1 MEKLKALKWNHIIEA
16 LIMIVIG
23 CVLIF
28 WSNASLVI
36 MARALAVL
44 LVLAGLV
51 MVISYFVHKERTI
64 AMSGGFALGVVVAV
78 IGVWI
83 FLKPDTFTDLIP
95 KLFGVFILLSGL
107 MNLWQTISLVRYKYG
122 YWWVSLILALITV
135 GSGAFLLFYPSVVKE
150 LLVKFIGGFL
160 AYDGLSNLWT
170 ISRLGKFERAVK
182 REMKDAEAV
191 DTTAEIVS
199 SDSAEK

>member
-1 MEKLKALKWNHIIEA
+1 MEKLKSLKWNHIIEA

-23 CVLIF
+23 GVLIF

-36 MARALAVL
+36 MARALAIL
-44 LVLAGLV
+44 LILAGAV
-51 MVISYFVHKERTI
+51 MIISYFVHKERTI
-64 AMSGGFALGVVVAV
+64 AMSGGFVLGVVVAV

-95 KLFGVFILLSGL
+95 KLFGVFIFLSGL

-122 YWWVSLILALITV
+122 YWWVSLILAIITV
-135 GSGAFLLFYPSVVKE
+135 GLGAFLLFYSSLAKE

-160 AYDGLSNLWT
+160 MYDGVSNLWT
-170 ISRLGKFERAVK
+170 ISRLGKLERAVK
-182 REMKDAEAV
+182 RELRDAEAV
-191 DTTAEIVS
+191 ETTGEIV